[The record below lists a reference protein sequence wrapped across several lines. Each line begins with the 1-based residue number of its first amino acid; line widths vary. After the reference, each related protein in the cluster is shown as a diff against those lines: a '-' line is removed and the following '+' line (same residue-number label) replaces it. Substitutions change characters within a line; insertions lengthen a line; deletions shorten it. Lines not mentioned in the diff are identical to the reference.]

1 MPCEVSVFGRQE
13 SSRGTG
19 RERRMIL
26 GMRRSGKRRTLT
38 GQISRIVLVLILVG
52 LMEAGAAYT
61 MLEWYHEQVSELEYT
76 ISDIYL
82 SETDQN
88 FNLINTSIRSML
100 HDGNEVLDVVESYYS
115 PVDYAAEVER
125 LAYILGKNNSVIQL
139 KNAFAD
145 MVIYYGSRF
154 NFFFLNPEKQLSV
167 EYGGGEYAKR
177 ADFMKMLEQYVEM
190 DEVRYTINGKWFL
203 LGDYICTIYHSSNGI
218 GGAYIW
224 AEDFATNMFGISPTG
239 CSSIDIYDPGNQSSL
254 VYAKQENGLV
264 STAELVTNVGMPED
278 SYRLE
283 HAGFVCRFVM
293 DTSKYEKTVLLPVL
307 FLGLLA
313 IYLVIIAVTWLYTR
327 RRVLG
332 QVNSFY
338 NNLIEYKDTERFAGD
353 MGVEEFAEAGK
364 VLNQRS
370 EEISQLKI
378 SVYEEQINRQKVELD
393 YAQLQIRPHFYI
405 NCLNII
411 HSMAQERLTGE
422 IQAFVVYISRYF
434 RYIFK
439 KGMVPVTVEKELEF
453 TETYLK
459 ILECMNDTKYRYEVF
474 CEEGLSAV
482 RIPPLLIQT
491 FVENAVKHNLD
502 DVEGCEI
509 CVHVERVCGSGQ
521 AAQTRMPGI
530 MPCTDKDGGA
540 VWPVAGSGSG
550 GEWMRITV
558 CDNGSGFDDVTLE
571 HFDAGDYGEE
581 GSGYHIGIRNAVE
594 RMKMIYGERARV
606 VFSNLPDGGAR
617 VELFLLTEGQVRQE
631 NGQGLTRR

>member
-521 AAQTRMPGI
+521 AAQTRMPDA
-530 MPCTDKDGGA
+530 DKTGGDICLA
-540 VWPVAGSGSG
+540 ENGGSG

-617 VELFLLTEGQVRQE
+617 VELFLLTEGQVLQE
-631 NGQGLTRR
+631 NGQGLTQR

>member
-1 MPCEVSVFGRQE
+1 
-13 SSRGTG
+13 
-19 RERRMIL
+19 
-26 GMRRSGKRRTLT
+26 MRRSGKRRTLT

-139 KNAFAD
+139 KNAFAE

-521 AAQTRMPGI
+521 AAQTRMPDA
-530 MPCTDKDGGA
+530 DKTGGDICLA
-540 VWPVAGSGSG
+540 ENGGSG

-617 VELFLLTEGQVRQE
+617 VELFLLTEGQVLQE
-631 NGQGLTRR
+631 NGQGLTQ

>member
-1 MPCEVSVFGRQE
+1 
-13 SSRGTG
+13 
-19 RERRMIL
+19 MIL

-521 AAQTRMPGI
+521 AAQTRMPDA
-530 MPCTDKDGGA
+530 DKTGGDICLA
-540 VWPVAGSGSG
+540 ENGGSG

-617 VELFLLTEGQVRQE
+617 VELFLLTEGQVLQE
-631 NGQGLTRR
+631 NGQGLTQR

>member
-1 MPCEVSVFGRQE
+1 
-13 SSRGTG
+13 
-19 RERRMIL
+19 
-26 GMRRSGKRRTLT
+26 MRRSGKRRTLT

-100 HDGNEVLDVVESYYS
+100 HDGNEVLDVLKSYYL

-338 NNLIEYKDTERFAGD
+338 NNLIEYKDTERFDGD

-521 AAQTRMPGI
+521 ATQTRMPDA
-530 MPCTDKDGGA
+530 DKTGGDICLA
-540 VWPVAGSGSG
+540 ENG
-550 GEWMRITV
+550 GTGEEWMRITV

>member
-1 MPCEVSVFGRQE
+1 
-13 SSRGTG
+13 
-19 RERRMIL
+19 
-26 GMRRSGKRRTLT
+26 MRRSGKRRTLT

-521 AAQTRMPGI
+521 AAQTRMPDA
-530 MPCTDKDGGA
+530 DKTGGDICLA
-540 VWPVAGSGSG
+540 ENGGSG

>member
-1 MPCEVSVFGRQE
+1 MDNAKTVIDQGRDGQ
-13 SSRGTG
+13 
-19 RERRMIL
+19 MIR
-26 GMRRSGKRRTLT
+26 MRRAGKRRTLT
-38 GQISRIVLVLILVG
+38 GQISTIVLVLILVG

-61 MLEWYHEQVSELEYT
+61 MLEWYHAQVSELEYT

-100 HDGNEVLDVVESYYS
+100 HDGNEVLDVLESYYS

-139 KNAFAD
+139 KNAFAE

-177 ADFMKMLEQYVEM
+177 ADFMQMIEQYVEE

-203 LGDYICTIYHSSNGI
+203 LGDYICTIYHSPNGI

-239 CSSIDIYDPGNQSSL
+239 CSSIDIYDPGKQSSL
-254 VYAKQENGLV
+254 VYAKQENGSV
-264 STAELVTNVGMPED
+264 SAAELVTNVGMPED

-307 FLGLLA
+307 FLGLLG

-338 NNLIEYKDTERFAGD
+338 NNLIEYKDTERFDGD

-439 KGMVPVTVEKELEF
+439 KGMEPVTVEKELEF

-509 CVHVERVCGSGQ
+509 CVRVERVCSSGR

-530 MPCTDKDGGA
+530 LPGTDKNGGV
-540 VWPVAGSGSG
+540 VWPVAGGGSG

-558 CDNGSGFDDVTLE
+558 CDNGSGFDDATLE
-571 HFDAGDYGEE
+571 HFGAGDFGEE

-594 RMKMIYGERARV
+594 RMKMIYGEQARV

-617 VELFLLTEGQVRQE
+617 VELFLLTEGQVLQE
-631 NGQGLTRR
+631 NGQGLTQG

>member
-1 MPCEVSVFGRQE
+1 MDNAKTVIDQGRDGQ
-13 SSRGTG
+13 
-19 RERRMIL
+19 MIR
-26 GMRRSGKRRTLT
+26 MRRAGKRRTLT

-521 AAQTRMPGI
+521 AAQTRMPDA
-530 MPCTDKDGGA
+530 DKTGGDICLA
-540 VWPVAGSGSG
+540 ENGGSG

>member
-439 KGMVPVTVEKELEF
+439 KGMVPVTVLDQIFRQAEDSRIAHNAKSIKEGVPELYYGPDFAFVAAEDQAQAADLIRRIYQRALR
-453 TETYLK
+453 TADIEQVQ
-459 ILECMNDTKYRYEVF
+459 ILTPFRATGDASANSLNAAIQEAINPPATNKPEISNGGRLFRLGDRVMQVKNDYDK
-474 CEEGLSAV
+474 
-482 RIPPLLIQT
+482 
-491 FVENAVKHNLD
+491 AVK
-502 DVEGCEI
+502 V
-509 CVHVERVCGSGQ
+509 
-521 AAQTRMPGI
+521 PGGT
-530 MPCTDKDGGA
+530 CKG
-540 VWPVAGSGSG
+540 W
-550 GEWMRITV
+550 
-558 CDNGSGFDDVTLE
+558 TLE
-571 HFDAGDYGEE
+571 QVARDRPPSLKWLRYTAPFADNVLKAAADIVLNDLELKMAG
-581 GSGYHIGIRNAVE
+581 
-594 RMKMIYGERARV
+594 
-606 VFSNLPDGGAR
+606 
-617 VELFLLTEGQVRQE
+617 
-631 NGQGLTRR
+631 

>member
-521 AAQTRMPGI
+521 AAQTRMPDA
-530 MPCTDKDGGA
+530 DKTGGDICLA
-540 VWPVAGSGSG
+540 ENGGSG

>member
-1 MPCEVSVFGRQE
+1 
-13 SSRGTG
+13 
-19 RERRMIL
+19 
-26 GMRRSGKRRTLT
+26 MRRSGKRRTLT

-521 AAQTRMPGI
+521 AAQTRMPDA
-530 MPCTDKDGGA
+530 DKTGGDICLA
-540 VWPVAGSGSG
+540 ENGGSG

-631 NGQGLTRR
+631 NGQGLTQR

>member
-1 MPCEVSVFGRQE
+1 
-13 SSRGTG
+13 
-19 RERRMIL
+19 
-26 GMRRSGKRRTLT
+26 MRRSGKRRTLT

-530 MPCTDKDGGA
+530 MPCTDKNGGA
-540 VWPVAGSGSG
+540 VWPVADDGSG
-550 GEWMRITV
+550 GEGMRITV

-617 VELFLLTEGQVRQE
+617 VELFLLTEGQVLQE
-631 NGQGLTRR
+631 NGQGLTQR

>member
-1 MPCEVSVFGRQE
+1 
-13 SSRGTG
+13 
-19 RERRMIL
+19 
-26 GMRRSGKRRTLT
+26 MRRSGKRRTLT

-521 AAQTRMPGI
+521 AAQTRMPDA
-530 MPCTDKDGGA
+530 DKTGGDICLA
-540 VWPVAGSGSG
+540 ENGGSG

-617 VELFLLTEGQVRQE
+617 VELFLLTEGQVLQE
-631 NGQGLTRR
+631 NGQGLTQR

>member
-1 MPCEVSVFGRQE
+1 
-13 SSRGTG
+13 
-19 RERRMIL
+19 MIL

-521 AAQTRMPGI
+521 AAQTRMPDA
-530 MPCTDKDGGA
+530 DKTGGDICLA
-540 VWPVAGSGSG
+540 ENGGSG

-617 VELFLLTEGQVRQE
+617 VELFLLTEGQVLQE